1 MQVAAVVNS
10 LTARVE
16 MLSGNKRSSAFRTNT
31 PDRMVIEN
39 IEDLAPN
46 NFNTG
51 LSDADL
57 LRMNTTELDR
67 FLSNAQ
73 LSDEQQELMKDKR
86 DDLLL
91 CEKADLLEQRLQDM
105 CHENKKQENENK
117 NFKCMTAL
125 CGRVVEAM
133 PPPKS

>member
-16 MLSGNKRSSAFRTNT
+16 ILSGNKRSSAFRTNT
-31 PDRMVIEN
+31 PNRMVIEN

-46 NFNTG
+46 NFDTG

-67 FLSNAQ
+67 FLSNTR
-73 LSDEQQELMKDKR
+73 LSDEQQQLMMEKR
-86 DDLLL
+86 YAL
-91 CEKADLLEQRLQDM
+91 CEKADLEQRLQDM
-105 CHENKKQENENK
+105 CHENEKKENEEKENENRS
-117 NFKCMTAL
+117 FMTAL
-125 CGRVVEAM
+125 CGRVVEALHQ
-133 PPPKS
+133 PKS

>member
-16 MLSGNKRSSAFRTNT
+16 MLSGKERSSAFRINT
-31 PDRMVIEN
+31 PDRMGIE
-39 IEDLAPN
+39 N

>member
-16 MLSGNKRSSAFRTNT
+16 MLSGKERSSAFRINT
-31 PDRMVIEN
+31 PDRMGIE
-39 IEDLAPN
+39 N

-51 LSDADL
+51 LSDSDL
-57 LRMNTTELDR
+57 LRMNPTELDR

-117 NFKCMTAL
+117 NFKCIL
-125 CGRVVEAM
+125 R
-133 PPPKS
+133 

>member
-1 MQVAAVVNS
+1 VAEKYCLDWAMQVAAVVNS

-16 MLSGNKRSSAFRTNT
+16 MLSGKERSSAFR
-31 PDRMVIEN
+31 I
-39 IEDLAPN
+39 
-46 NFNTG
+46 
-51 LSDADL
+51 
-57 LRMNTTELDR
+57 NTTELDR

-133 PPPKS
+133 PQPKS

>member
-16 MLSGNKRSSAFRTNT
+16 MLSGKERSSAFRINT
-31 PDRMVIEN
+31 PDRMGIE
-39 IEDLAPN
+39 N

-51 LSDADL
+51 LSDSDL

-73 LSDEQQELMKDKR
+73 LSDEEQELMKDKR

-91 CEKADLLEQRLQDM
+91 CEKADLLNQRLQDM
-105 CHENKKQENENK
+105 CHENKKQTEKNKKDKENCS
-117 NFKCMTAL
+117 FMTAQYE
-125 CGRVVEAM
+125 RVVEAK
-133 PPPKS
+133 PQPKS